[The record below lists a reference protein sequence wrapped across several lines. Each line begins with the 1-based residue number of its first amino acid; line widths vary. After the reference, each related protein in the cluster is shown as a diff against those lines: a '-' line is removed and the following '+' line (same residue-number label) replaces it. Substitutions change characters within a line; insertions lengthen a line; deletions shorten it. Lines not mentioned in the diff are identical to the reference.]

1 MNNTIGRLALAAAL
15 GAGLAGCGQAQTST
29 AATTTTGASAT
40 ATNPPG
46 DIPDTQAFVAYISSR
61 GAFKALYP
69 EGWAR
74 TVAGNDATFV
84 WSYDGERLGWRAA
97 TAAPTA
103 SPRDPSIVAL
113 AKRFDAIE
121 ALHVT
126 TVTLPAGKTVLATF
140 TSQSKPD
147 PVTSKRLRLDNKTF
161 VFYRAG
167 RVATLDLWAP
177 AGADN
182 VDQWLKVSRSFAWR

>member
-1 MNNTIGRLALAAAL
+1 MNRMIERLALAAAL
-15 GAGLAGCGQAQTST
+15 VIGLVGCGQSRTSRPASTTVGAT
-29 AATTTTGASAT
+29 A

-46 DIPDTQAFVAYISSR
+46 DIPDTQAFVTYTSPG
-61 GAFKALYP
+61 GAFRALYP

-84 WSYDGERLGWRAA
+84 WNYDGERLGWVAA

-103 SPRDPSIVAL
+103 SPSDPSIVAL
-113 AKRFDAIE
+113 TKRFDAIA

-126 TVTLPAGKTVLATF
+126 TATLPAGKTIVATF

-147 PVTSKRLRLDNKTF
+147 PVTAKRLRLENSTF

-177 AGADN
+177 MGADN
-182 VDQWLKVSRSFAWR
+182 VDQWQKLSRSFAWR